1 MLRTLDLLA
10 SDSSH
15 LPFLYVF
22 KESEVMEKYGFEID
36 LHIVGGAKAPTMAHR
51 AKLALAGEIDFLSG
65 LHHETYRERAK
76 GEKRLTY
83 LAQAQNNWDDRLVAL
98 PTINGVQDLKSKKIV
113 CHAKAPCVAG
123 NLRAVLETCGLKPEE
138 IYIDVV
144 EDSSGKFLQF
154 VDHLTSGE
162 AVAALVDMPFDL
174 YGVKKGLKI
183 VDLPDRPM
191 IHNTTLLAT
200 TDYIK
205 QNEETV
211 YAFIKGFR
219 SEIYIDVVE
228 DSSGKFL
235 QFVDHLTSGEAVAA
249 LVDMPFDLYG
259 VKKGLKIVDLPDRPV
274 IHNTTLLATTDYIK
288 QNEETVYAFIKGFI
302 EALHFFKTQPDKV
315 IPILKK
321 NLAKR
326 YGLEDDEYYIHLQ
339 REWAKLLSKKPYPLA
354 NAIQN
359 VYDLDVGKDPAMRSI
374 GPMEPWDLHYISAI
388 DDSGFIDNLYAL

>member
-10 SDSSH
+10 SDPSH
-15 LPFLYVF
+15 LPFLFVF
-22 KESEVMEKYGFEID
+22 KESGVMEKYGFEID

-98 PTINGVQDLKSKKIV
+98 PTIHAIEDLKDKKII

-138 IYIDVV
+138 IHIEAV
-144 EDSSGKFLQF
+144 EDSSGKFLDF
-154 VDHLTSGE
+154 VDRLTG
-162 AVAALVDMPFDL
+162 
-174 YGVKKGLKI
+174 
-183 VDLPDRPM
+183 
-191 IHNTTLLAT
+191 
-200 TDYIK
+200 
-205 QNEETV
+205 
-211 YAFIKGFR
+211 
-219 SEIYIDVVE
+219 
-228 DSSGKFL
+228 
-235 QFVDHLTSGEAVAA
+235 GEAVAA

-339 REWAKLLSKKPYPLA
+339 REWARLLSKKPYPLA
-354 NAIQN
+354 SAIQN
-359 VYDLDVGKDPAMRSI
+359 VYDLDVGKDPAMRHI
-374 GPMEPWDLHYISAI
+374 GPMEPWDLHYLRAI
-388 DDSGFIDNLYAL
+388 DDSGFIDRLYAS